1 MSQALGRLGGRLEL
15 LVNHLAGEAL
25 AKRVDPADLTQE
37 TLLRLLRSE
46 ATPRAAAESDAALW
60 AFARTMAR
68 RVVIDAARSVRSDPR
83 RFSSLQPDL
92 QADSQGSA
100 GPEFSRPGP
109 GPATLAGEFEN
120 LATWTRA
127 YRRLPPEHRR
137 VLGLRRFEGLSAAE
151 TATRMGRTET
161 AVHSLFRR
169 ALAAWEAAAKG
180 A

>member
-1 MSQALGRLGGRLEL
+1 MSNEPDSPEPAGLDPHVSQALGRLGGRLEL

-46 ATPRAAAESDAALW
+46 ATQRAAAESDAALW

-109 GPATLAGEFEN
+109 CLLYTSPSPRDQRGSRMPS
-120 LATWTRA
+120 
-127 YRRLPPEHRR
+127 
-137 VLGLRRFEGLSAAE
+137 SA
-151 TATRMGRTET
+151 
-161 AVHSLFRR
+161 
-169 ALAAWEAAAKG
+169 
-180 A
+180 